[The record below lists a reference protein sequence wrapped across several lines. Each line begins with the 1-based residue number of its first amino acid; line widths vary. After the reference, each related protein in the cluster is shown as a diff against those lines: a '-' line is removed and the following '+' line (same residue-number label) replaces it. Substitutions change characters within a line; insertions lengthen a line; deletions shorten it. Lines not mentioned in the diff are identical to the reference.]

1 MWKHELEED
10 LQQRGDGTRM
20 RCPQPIHALSP
31 LLLILVSPA
40 CVDASTPAAAFFSGP
55 RGSICKKLSSL
66 LSASKSPK
74 AIPAAVYS
82 FNNGHVSR
90 IYACH
95 PATLT
100 ELKGIWRRSMPMSR
114 WVVALI
120 PELGAYSANFLTG
133 FGLNSALA
141 LVGLAV
147 KQRWLTSSGLLHA
160 WILGIALWST
170 LGWRG
175 WALCVL
181 YLICGSLVTKVK
193 QSEKEALGIA
203 EKRGG
208 ARGPENVWGSAAAVS
223 AMV

>member
-1 MWKHELEED
+1 
-10 LQQRGDGTRM
+10 
-20 RCPQPIHALSP
+20 
-31 LLLILVSPA
+31 
-40 CVDASTPAAAFFSGP
+40 
-55 RGSICKKLSSL
+55 
-66 LSASKSPK
+66 
-74 AIPAAVYS
+74 
-82 FNNGHVSR
+82 
-90 IYACH
+90 
-95 PATLT
+95 
-100 ELKGIWRRSMPMSR
+100 MPMSR

-133 FGLNSALA
+133 LGLNSALA